1 VSEGRHSFLIIAHD
15 DESMLRRLV
24 SRVAPLGPVFIHI
37 DAKTDVSGWRLDR
50 IPGTVLSN
58 RIPVYWGDW
67 SMVEATTLLLEDALA
82 DSSTTRFTLLSG
94 SDYPIISND
103 GIEKKAR
110 DAGNLI
116 ASRPAPNMP
125 DGSRP
130 EVDYQ
135 RRFYRSVKP
144 TGPWAT
150 IKNAFMNRVVYFR
163 RPLDWKSE
171 APDSGMRAGEQWWSI
186 ERNFAEYCVSQIRSS
201 RPLINYFKK
210 IVCSDEKVFA
220 TLYGE
225 FAREIVL
232 EGTTY
237 TKWAGG
243 SHPVAIT
250 RDDIEDVLATGQFW
264 FARKFSAADSGTLD
278 WLDEQ

>member
-1 VSEGRHSFLIIAHD
+1 VSEGRHSFLIIAHN
-15 DESMLRRLV
+15 DEPMLRRLV

-37 DAKTDVSGWRLDR
+37 DAKTDVSGWRLDL
-50 IPGTVLSN
+50 IAGTILSN
-58 RIPVYWGDW
+58 RVPVYWGDW
-67 SMVEATTLLLEDALA
+67 SMVEATTLLLEAALA

-94 SDYPIISND
+94 SDYPIISNE
-103 GIEKKAR
+103 GIEEKAR

-116 ASRPAPNMP
+116 ASRRAPNMP

-135 RRFYRSVKP
+135 RRFYRSVNP

-150 IKNAFMNRVVYFR
+150 IKNAFMNRVVYLR

-186 ERNFAEYCVSQIRSS
+186 DRSFAEYCVSQIRSS
-201 RPLINYFKK
+201 GPLINYFKK

-250 RDDIEDVLATGQFW
+250 RDDIEAVLATGQFW
-264 FARKFSAADSGTLD
+264 FARKFSSADSATLD
-278 WLDEQ
+278 WLDAQ

>member
-1 VSEGRHSFLIIAHD
+1 MTEGQHSFLVVAHD
-15 DESMLRRLV
+15 NESMLRRLV
-24 SRVAPLGPVFIHI
+24 NRVAPLGPVFVHV
-37 DAKTDVSGWRLDR
+37 DAKSDISGWRLDN
-50 IPGTVLSN
+50 IQGTFLSR

-67 SMVEATTLLLEDALA
+67 SMVEATTLLLEAALA

-103 GIEKKAR
+103 EIEKRAR

-135 RRFYRSVKP
+135 RRFYRTVHPAGS
-144 TGPWAT
+144 WAT
-150 IKNAFMNRVVYFR
+150 VKNAFMNRVVYFR
-163 RPLDWKSE
+163 RPLDWKSV
-171 APDSGMRAGEQWWSI
+171 APDCGMRAGEQWWSI
-186 ERNFAEYCVSQIRSS
+186 ERNFADYCVSQIRSS
-201 RPLINYFKK
+201 RPLIDYFKK

-225 FAREIVL
+225 FAGETVL

-243 SHPVAIT
+243 AHPVAIT
-250 RDDIEDVLATGQFW
+250 RDDIEAVLLTGQFW
-264 FARKFSAADSGTLD
+264 FARKFSAADSETLD